1 MQKRHTILRS
11 LLIIATPYTIWIHY
25 SDTQTVHIWTL
36 CHIRVQYG
44 YILHNR
50 LTIYDHIW
58 LHSSIQYEYILQIH
72 RCLYGLYVI
81 FVYSMDTYFII
92 DWLYMTIYDCIVVYN
107 MNTFFRYTDVYMDLM
122 SYSCTAW
129 VHTS

>member
-50 LTIYDHIW
+50 LTIYDYIW

-72 RCLYGLYVI
+72 RCLYGLDVI
-81 FVYSMDTYFII
+81 FVYSMGTYFII
-92 DWLYMTIYDCIVVYN
+92 DWLYMTMYIYSSRIMYSSRITHSSRILALCIVN
-107 MNTFFRYTDVYMDLM
+107 LL
-122 SYSCTAW
+122 CII
-129 VHTS
+129 HHI